1 MGIFVRYIVVLLPP
15 VIVRPGNLSAVTSKM
30 TSVLPSGLRK
40 RHAHHAQPVAF
51 ATNVALPPTSTVSF
65 VGCFVMIGAPAVGAG
80 VFVGVG
86 VFVGAVVV
94 PVVGA
99 AVGAVVGVGVG
110 VAATSTNSRTFQ
122 RSTQEAALS
131 S

>member
-1 MGIFVRYIVVLLPP
+1 
-15 VIVRPGNLSAVTSKM
+15 M

-65 VGCFVMIGAPAVGAG
+65 VGCFVMIGAPAVGTG

-110 VAATSTNSRTFQ
+110 VAATSTNNRTDHVYI
-122 RSTQEAALS
+122 QEAAS
-131 S
+131 SS

>member
-30 TSVLPSGLRK
+30 SSVLPSGLRK

-86 VFVGAVVV
+86 VFVGTVVV

-99 AVGAVVGVGVG
+99 AVRAVVGVGVG
-110 VAATSTNSRTFQ
+110 VAATSTNNRTDHVYI
-122 RSTQEAALS
+122 QEAALS